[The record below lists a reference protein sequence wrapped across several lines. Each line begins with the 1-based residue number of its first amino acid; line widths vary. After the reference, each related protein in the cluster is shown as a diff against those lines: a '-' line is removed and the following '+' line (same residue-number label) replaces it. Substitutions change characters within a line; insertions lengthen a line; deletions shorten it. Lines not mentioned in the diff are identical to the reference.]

1 MFCCLVSRMTS
12 KHLTQLVVTSVLHM
26 SCNLIELLMI
36 FCNGTGAIFSGVSAF
51 WSGGKTFLSE
61 EHLKKFANAYSIS
74 KNYLKHETLL
84 AKEFSSERVAA
95 AYISRTIYF
104 NYSSLGALDFLYK
117 LFLIAVTLPVI
128 SASCERM
135 FSKMKLVKTSLRN
148 SMTSER
154 LNSNALLSTE
164 RVRAE
169 K

>member
-1 MFCCLVSRMTS
+1 
-12 KHLTQLVVTSVLHM
+12 
-26 SCNLIELLMI
+26 
-36 FCNGTGAIFSGVSAF
+36 
-51 WSGGKTFLSE
+51 
-61 EHLKKFANAYSIS
+61 LKKFANAYSIS